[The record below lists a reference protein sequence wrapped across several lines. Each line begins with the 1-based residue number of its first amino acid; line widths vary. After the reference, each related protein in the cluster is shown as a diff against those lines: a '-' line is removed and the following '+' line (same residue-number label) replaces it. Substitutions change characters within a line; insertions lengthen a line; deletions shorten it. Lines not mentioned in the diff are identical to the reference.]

1 MDIAREA
8 AEEYGVAEACR
19 ALGLSRATYYR
30 QLSQP
35 DSEGG
40 SERWPPRR
48 LGAEEEQQVLEIL
61 NSERFRDQAVPE
73 AYTVLLDEGRY
84 MCSQRTMYRILGRQ
98 GQVRERRHEREH
110 PAYQKPELLATGPN
124 QVWSW
129 DITKIKG
136 PKAWIFYNLYVVI
149 DVFSRYVV
157 AWTISEHES
166 GEQARALI
174 EAACERQ
181 GIGREHLTVHSDR
194 GKAMRSKLLADLLG
208 ELGVRRSFT
217 RPHVSNDNPY
227 SESQFKTLKYHPS
240 FPERF
245 GSIEDARSYLRA
257 FFQWYNT
264 QHRHSGIAMMT
275 PEAVHTGRCEQVWKQ
290 RKETLAAAYQRHPER
305 FVKGEPAPRQVPDQ
319 VWINQPKVPAA

>member
-1 MDIAREA
+1 MHIAREA
-8 AEEYGVAEACR
+8 AAEYGVAETCR
-19 ALGLSRATYYR
+19 TLGLSRATYYR
-30 QLSQP
+30 QMNKP
-35 DSEGG
+35 DEGG
-40 SERWPPRR
+40 GSARWSPRR
-48 LGAEEEQQVLEIL
+48 LSEEEERQVLEVL

-84 MCSQRTMYRILGRQ
+84 VCSPRTMYRILERQ

-181 GIGREHLTVHSDR
+181 GVGWEHLTVHSDR

-264 QHRHSGIAMMT
+264 KHRHSGIAMMT
-275 PEAVHTGRCEQVWKQ
+275 PEAVHTGHCQQVWKQ
-290 RKETLAAAYQRHPER
+290 RKETLATAYQRHPER
-305 FVKGEPAPRQVPDQ
+305 FVKGEPAPREVPDQ
-319 VWINQPKVPAA
+319 VWINQPAVPAA